1 MELNT
6 KDTSVDQISEFLGSE
21 TGMVIPEEKRELAE
35 VKHSKDDV
43 VTNAKDDYESV
54 RKSLLELIVTGTA
67 SFDKLIKVANESESP
82 RAFEVLSNMMRTLA
96 EVNRDLMQL
105 HKDAKDITAPKEESQ
120 PANGDSSGG
129 DTIVFQGS
137 TEDLQKF
144 LKDRKKQM
152 LENE

>member
-6 KDTSVDQISEFLGSE
+6 KDISVDQISEFLGTE
-21 TGMVIPEEKRELAE
+21 TGMAVPEDVKSEIAE
-35 VKHSKDDV
+35 VRHNNDDV
-43 VTNAKDDYESV
+43 VTNAKDDYENV
-54 RKSLLELIVTGTA
+54 RRSLLELIVSGTA

-105 HKDAKDITAPKEESQ
+105 HKDAKEITAPKEET
-120 PANGDSSGG
+120 PADSGGGG

-137 TEDLQKF
+137 TEELQKF
-144 LKDRKKQM
+144 LKTRKKEM
-152 LENE
+152 LDNE